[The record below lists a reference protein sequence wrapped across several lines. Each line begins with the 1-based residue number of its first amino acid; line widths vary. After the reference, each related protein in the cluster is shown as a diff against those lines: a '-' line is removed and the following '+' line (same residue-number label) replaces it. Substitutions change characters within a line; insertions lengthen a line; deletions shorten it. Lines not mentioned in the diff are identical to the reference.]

1 MSPPHPTVA
10 HDCRRG
16 KRRKERRRPSSGWLP
31 NGDGLFGSFAQRRK
45 RAGISM
51 RRRRVSGC
59 TVAGTAALE
68 SWVNFIRCLCPKLI
82 SNQNRVEL
90 CGICSKRALCCM
102 LCCLRIRSTNSNK
115 ERDRDAQRGTPP
127 SYNKVIYAEETFRG
141 VTPGPS
147 DSPRPPYVALSSLC
161 VTFTY
166 YYRPHRLA

>member
-1 MSPPHPTVA
+1 MSPPHSTVA

-102 LCCLRIRSTNSNK
+102 LCCSAVYEFDRRIRIRRETETPREEHPPLIIKSYMRRK
-115 ERDRDAQRGTPP
+115 IFEERP
-127 SYNKVIYAEETFRG
+127 
-141 VTPGPS
+141 PGPRTVLALHIS
-147 DSPRPPYVALSSLC
+147 LSP
-161 VTFTY
+161 
-166 YYRPHRLA
+166 

>member
-1 MSPPHPTVA
+1 MSPPHSTVA

-90 CGICSKRALCCM
+90 CGICSKRALCC
-102 LCCLRIRSTNSNK
+102 REQRSSFDVNMIPPRMVNGILNNS
-115 ERDRDAQRGTPP
+115 P
-127 SYNKVIYAEETFRG
+127 
-141 VTPGPS
+141 VT
-147 DSPRPPYVALSSLC
+147 VSSQVKC
-161 VTFTY
+161 
-166 YYRPHRLA
+166 RS